1 MNIVKET
8 LDPGNHKSLSLPVLT
23 FSHDHQG
30 PYRTEWHSHFRAQL
44 VYASKGVMSVAART
58 GTWVV
63 PPQQAVW
70 VPAGVQHEVSAQG
83 PLSMRSLYLHPRF
96 STQLPSECCVMGVSV
111 LMRELVLR
119 AVELSR
125 SADHRGRLSRLMRVV
140 MDEIIEME
148 RPPLH
153 LPMPRD
159 PRLRTL
165 VDLLLHEPA
174 DPRGLGDYAKL
185 VGASTRTIARGFA
198 RETGM
203 SFGTWRQRLRLLAA
217 IERMGAGASVTTV
230 AYELGYQSPSAF
242 IAMFRRTLGEPPG
255 RYFHASRELV

>member
-8 LDPGNHKSLSLPVLT
+8 FDPGNHKSPSLPVLA
-23 FSHDHQG
+23 FSDDREG

-44 VYASKGVMSVAART
+44 VYASQGVMTVAART

-70 VPAGVQHEVSAQG
+70 VPAGVRHEVSAQG

-96 STQLPSECCVMGVSV
+96 ARQLPSECCVMGVSV
-111 LMRELVLR
+111 LMRELISR

-125 SADHRGRLSRLMRVV
+125 STHHRARLSRLTRVV
-140 MDEIIEME
+140 MDEIIDME

-159 PRLRTL
+159 TRLRTL
-165 VDLLLHEPA
+165 VGVLLREPA
-174 DPRGLGDYAKL
+174 DPRGLEDYATL

-203 SFGTWRQRLRLLAA
+203 TFGTWRQRLRLLAA
-217 IERMGAGASVTTV
+217 IERMGSGASVTTV

-242 IAMFRRTLGEPPG
+242 IAMFKRTLGEPPG
-255 RYFHASRELV
+255 RYFHASREYA